1 MPVEI
6 REITG
11 WTLGPLT
18 HELRD
23 PESPVRRFFA
33 TRFSRGAAGIQDRVR
48 AALPAMVVPRAT
60 GDYATLGTAADWL
73 LRYLVHPAVDYS
85 LAIAG
90 AQLARSRR
98 RRRDRRP
105 RRALRG
111 HLI

>member
-23 PESPVRRFFA
+23 AASPVRRFFA
-33 TRFSRGAAGIQDRVR
+33 TRFAQGAAGIQARVR
-48 AALPAMVVPRAT
+48 TALPAMVMPRAT

-73 LRYLVHPAVDYS
+73 RPGRA
-85 LAIAG
+85 AG
-90 AQLARSRR
+90 ALC
-98 RRRDRRP
+98 
-105 RRALRG
+105 
-111 HLI
+111 